1 MSNDSKNSKGDKGE
15 YSSPNRDAYFNDPE
29 HRRRIARRRRWFDR
43 FFTATTIAIIVGIAI
58 LAGILFYVS
67 RNLPSLEQLE
77 NPKPELATTVY
88 SADGKLLTKFF
99 LKNRTSVPLD
109 SISIHARHALIAT
122 EDVEFYDHWGF
133 NSKRFVL
140 AMLENVFTFR
150 SRWLGASTITMQ
162 LARNL
167 YLTQDRTVVRKAM
180 ELMTAIQIERTY
192 TKDEILAL
200 YLNTVY
206 FGSGAWGIEAASWT
220 FFNKPAIDLTIPEGA
235 LLVGLLKSPRDYDPV
250 KNPSNSRGR
259 RNLII
264 GLMAKEGFITQAQ
277 ATSERN
283 ADLGIKYTPVTDAG
297 IAPYFTEYVRR
308 QLQEEAQRYE
318 VDLYRDGLTVYTTID
333 SRMQKYAEEAI
344 AGHMPWIQERFDKSW
359 KWSSR
364 LEAAVLRE
372 TDRFQQLKEKGVP
385 EKEAIERLRQD
396 KAWVEKIL
404 KRKTNVEVGFVA
416 IDPATGHIKAWVG
429 GKDFRS
435 DSYQYQFDHVWQA
448 KRQPGS
454 TFKPFVYTAAIDQG
468 IPPTQQYLN
477 QPIVIK
483 TAGQIWAPENADRE
497 SGGLTTL
504 RDALRNSLNQV
515 TIRLVNEAVPPS
527 KIIEYAKR
535 MGIRSP
541 LDENYSLA
549 LGTSVLTPLELCSA
563 YGTFANNGVHVD
575 PIGILRIDDQFGHQ
589 LADYKPDKR
598 TALNPATNY
607 VMVSMLRDVIN
618 RGTGMAIRGRYQFS
632 QDAGG
637 KTGTTQN
644 NKDAWF
650 AGFTPQLVAVVWTGF
665 DDERIAYTSMEY
677 GQGARAALPIWAN
690 FMKRCYDDPELG
702 LMARYFQK
710 PGDVYAIPISKSTN
724 MLADA
729 GDKDAYIEY
738 FTPKGWQQYQANPG
752 GGQQS
757 GSDSLGG
764 QQTGGQYLPKPPQ
777 KKQGEGEF

>member
-1 MSNDSKNSKGDKGE
+1 M
-15 YSSPNRDAYFNDPE
+15 
-29 HRRRIARRRRWFDR
+29 ARRRRWFDR
-43 FFTATTIAIIVGIAI
+43 FFTASAIVIMGII
-58 LAGILFYVS
+58 LVLAGTLFYFS
-67 RNLPSLEQLE
+67 ANLPSLEQLE

-109 SISIHARHALIAT
+109 SISVHVKHALIAT

-133 NSKRFVL
+133 NSQRFVL
-140 AMLENVFTFR
+140 AMLENVLTFR

-167 YLTQDRTVVRKAM
+167 YLSQDRTVVRKAM
-180 ELMTAIQIERTY
+180 ELMTAVQIERTY

-206 FGSGAWGIEAASWT
+206 FGSGAWGVEAAAWT
-220 FFNKPAIDLTIPEGA
+220 FFGKPAIDLTVPESA
-235 LLVGLLKSPRDYDPV
+235 LLIGLLKSPRDYDPV
-250 KNPSNSRGR
+250 KNPVNSRSR

-264 GLMAKEGFITQAQ
+264 GLMTKEGFISPRQAAAER
-277 ATSERN
+277 ATEIS
-283 ADLGIKYTPVTDAG
+283 LKYTPVTDAG
-297 IAPYFTEYVRR
+297 TAPYFTEYVRR
-308 QLQEEAQRYE
+308 LLQEEAQKYE
-318 VDLYRDGLTVYTTID
+318 FDLYRDGITVYTTID
-333 SRMQKYAEEAI
+333 SRMQKYAEQAVQE
-344 AGHMPWIQERFDKSW
+344 HLPWVQERFDKSW
-359 KWSSR
+359 KWSAR
-364 LEAAVLRE
+364 LEAAELRE
-372 TDRFQQLKEKGVP
+372 TARFQQLKAKGLS
-385 EKEAIERLRQD
+385 ETAAIAKLKED
-396 KAWVEKIL
+396 KAWIEKTL
-404 KRKTNVEVGFVA
+404 KKKATVEVGFVA

-429 GKDFRS
+429 GKDFGS
-435 DSYQYQFDHVWQA
+435 ANYQYQFDHVWQA

-454 TFKPFVYTAAIDQG
+454 TFKPFVYTAAIDNG
-468 IPPTQQYLN
+468 IPATQQYLN

-483 TAGQIWAPENADRE
+483 TGDRVWAPENSDGA
-497 SGGLTTL
+497 SGGMTTL
-504 RDALRNSLNQV
+504 RDALRNSLNQI

-527 KIIEYAKR
+527 KIIEYARR
-535 MGIRSP
+535 MGIHSP

-575 PIGILRIDDQFGHQ
+575 PIGILRIDDQFGHPI
-589 LADYKPDKR
+589 ATYNSDKQR
-598 TALNPATNY
+598 ALDPATNY

-618 RGTGMAIRGRYQFS
+618 RGTGMAVRGRYQFQ

-650 AGFTPQLVAVVWTGF
+650 AGFTSQLVAVVWTGF

-690 FMKRCYDDPELG
+690 FMKRCYEDPEIG
-702 LMARYFQK
+702 LKARYFQK
-710 PGDVYAIPISKSTN
+710 PSDVYAIPISHATN
-724 MLADA
+724 EPADA

-738 FTPKGWQQYQANPG
+738 FTPKGWQNFQANPHG
-752 GGQQS
+752 TADTLSGPQS
-757 GSDSLGG
+757 
-764 QQTGGQYLPKPPQ
+764 GGQYSPATPSQ
-777 KKQGEGEF
+777 KKRGEGEF